1 MVIRLLPCLGLWL
14 AWTAPVLTLAGE
26 TDMMTLEGPSW
37 RLAAVIHADGET
49 HAVPD
54 GVEATATF
62 AAGAVSGSGGCNR
75 FTAGYTL
82 EGDRLMIERG
92 ASTMMACPE
101 PQATVEQAFMA
112 ALEAT
117 KTYRIKDGRLVWLD
131 TERREIATFKP
142 LEHAALTGVTWRA
155 IFYNNGRGAA
165 VSVLDGGTITATF
178 DADGRVSGS
187 AGCNRYHA
195 AYSIKGSSITIQAPA
210 STRMACAEP
219 EGVMQQE
226 REYLNALPTA
236 ATYAIHG
243 KQLELRTAEGALVAS
258 FQTGDD

>member
-1 MVIRLLPCLGLWL
+1 MIGRFSGMWL
-14 AWTAPVLTLAGE
+14 VWMAPVLVLAGE
-26 TDMMTLEGPSW
+26 ADMTMLEGATW
-37 RLAAVIHADGET
+37 RLASVAHADGDLQT
-49 HAVPD
+49 VPD

-62 AAGAVSGSGGCNR
+62 AEGAVSGSGGCNR

-82 EGDRLMIERG
+82 EGDRLTIERG

-117 KTYRIKDGRLVWLD
+117 KKYRIKDGRLAWLD
-131 TERREIATFKP
+131 AEGREIAAFAP
-142 LEHAALTGVTWRA
+142 LEHTALTGVTWQA

-165 VSVLDGGTITATF
+165 VSVLDGSTITATF
-178 DADGRVSGS
+178 GADGRVSGS
-187 AGCNRYHA
+187 SGCNRYHA
-195 AYSIKGSSITIQAPA
+195 AYSVKGSSITIQAPA
-210 STRMACAEP
+210 STRMACSEP

-226 REYLNALPTA
+226 QEYLNALPTA

-243 KQLELRTAEGALVAS
+243 EQLELRTAEGALVAS

>member
-1 MVIRLLPCLGLWL
+1 MIGRFSGMWL
-14 AWTAPVLTLAGE
+14 VWMAPVLVLAGE
-26 TDMMTLEGPSW
+26 ADMTMLEGATW
-37 RLAAVIHADGET
+37 RLASVAHADGELQT
-49 HAVPD
+49 VPD

-62 AAGAVSGSGGCNR
+62 AEGAVSGSGGCNR

-82 EGDRLMIERG
+82 EGDRLTIERG

-117 KTYRIKDGRLVWLD
+117 KIYRIKDGQLAWLD
-131 TERREIATFKP
+131 AEGREIAAFAP
-142 LEHAALTGVTWRA
+142 LEHTALTGVTWRA

-165 VSVLDGGTITATF
+165 VSVLDNSTITATF

-195 AYSIKGSSITIQAPA
+195 AYSVKESSITIQAPA

-219 EGVMQQE
+219 EGLMQQE
-226 REYLNALPTA
+226 QEYLNALPTA
-236 ATYAIHG
+236 AAYAIHG

-258 FQTGDD
+258 FQVGDD

>member
-1 MVIRLLPCLGLWL
+1 MNVLWL
-14 AWTAPVLTLAGE
+14 GMLVVWAAPILALAGE
-26 TDMMTLEGPSW
+26 TDMMTLEGPTW
-37 RLAAVIHADGET
+37 RLVGVVHADGEMQT
-49 HAVPD
+49 VPD

-75 FTAGYTL
+75 FTAGYTV
-82 EGDRLMIERG
+82 EGDRLTIERG

-101 PQATVEQAFMA
+101 PQATVEMAFMA

-117 KTYRIKDGRLVWLD
+117 KTHRIKDGQLAWLD
-131 TERREIATFKP
+131 AEGREIATFKP
-142 LEHAALTGVTWRA
+142 LKHAALTGATWRA

-165 VSVLDGGTITATF
+165 VSVLDGSTITATF
-178 DADGRVSGS
+178 GADGQVSGS

-195 AYSIKGSSITIQAPA
+195 AYSVKESSITIQAPA
-210 STRMACAEP
+210 TTRMACSEP

-226 REYLNALPTA
+226 QEYLNALPTA
-236 ATYAIHG
+236 ATYAIQG
-243 KQLELRTAEGALVAS
+243 QRLELRTAEGALVAS